1 MVVHLMGV
9 HRLGPQK
16 IPLDSVHSRV
26 LLPLAALHLSVS
38 GPVPHRNTPTI
49 HSALQANSLL

>member
-1 MVVHLMGV
+1 MGV

-26 LLPLAALHLSVS
+26 LLPPAALHLPVS
-38 GPVPHRNTPTI
+38 GPARYRSMPTT
-49 HSALQANSLL
+49 HLAPKVNSLV

>member
-38 GPVPHRNTPTI
+38 GPVRCRIIPTT
-49 HSALQANSLL
+49 HLAPKVNSLL

>member
-1 MVVHLMGV
+1 MGV

-38 GPVPHRNTPTI
+38 GPVRYRIIPTT
-49 HSALQANSLL
+49 HLAPKVNSLL